1 MWRKPEP
8 SRVIRS
14 TLQPGIGQS
23 LFMLR
28 PRGFRLPPPTPV
40 LTLTI
45 HAKCGSATA
54 AGQVTATTLM
64 MLPVVLVV
72 DRPWQLP
79 MPGHT
84 SWAAIL
90 GLALLCT
97 ALAYVIYFRILAA
110 AGATNLLLVT
120 FLIPVSAIL
129 LGSQIL
135 GERLELWQFAG
146 MGLIGLGLTAIDG
159 RLIGLLSRTAIPAA

>member
-45 HAKCGSATA
+45 HAKCGSATPKGEVHLA
-54 AGQVTATTLM
+54 ARQLALEQHASLGIGTVHLKQVLGDVEANGSNLHSDVSRLRGRCTP
-64 MLPVVLVV
+64 LPRWHFDAVSGR
-72 DRPWQLP
+72 RPSHHSYVRRDP
-79 MPGHT
+79 IAVTGPGH
-84 SWAAIL
+84 
-90 GLALLCT
+90 
-97 ALAYVIYFRILAA
+97 
-110 AGATNLLLVT
+110 
-120 FLIPVSAIL
+120 
-129 LGSQIL
+129 
-135 GERLELWQFAG
+135 
-146 MGLIGLGLTAIDG
+146 G
-159 RLIGLLSRTAIPAA
+159 RREPAFP